1 MNTSKLA
8 DISEIVS
15 SIAIVATLIYLTI
28 QLQQNTEALH
38 AGQRQITAATDI
50 QYLYKEVDN
59 PNLVF
64 ARTKSDLTDEEKIQ
78 VYSMLAIYL
87 RMREL
92 DWVQYQNGAL
102 DKSIWTTYQSTIIGT
117 LSYSNNRA
125 MWQKISPL
133 LLDQRFV
140 AHVNELIAGS
150 PVTDQPIALTLF
162 D

>member
-1 MNTSKLA
+1 M
-8 DISEIVS
+8 
-15 SIAIVATLIYLTI
+15 
-28 QLQQNTEALH
+28 
-38 AGQRQITAATDI
+38 
-50 QYLYKEVDN
+50 DN

-102 DKSIWTTYQSTIIGT
+102 DKSTWTTYQSTIIGT

-133 LLDQRFV
+133 LLDQEFV
-140 AHVNELIAGS
+140 THVNELIAGS
-150 PVTDQPIALTLF
+150 PVTDQPNALKLF